1 MKLVLFAKAP
11 VIGGAK
17 TRLAAGIGKVEAWR
31 RHRAMTAALAR
42 RLQDR
47 RWDVVLAVSPD
58 RALRRRFP
66 GVWPHHLAR
75 QPQGAGD
82 LGVRQGRVFG
92 QGRGWVCV
100 IGTDA
105 PDVARA
111 DIAEAFRALKRYD
124 AVIGPAE
131 DGGYWLL
138 ALRAP
143 APAGLFEAIRWSNA
157 ETRADLE
164 VRLRA
169 FGLGRIHH
177 LRCLRDIDVAE
188 DLRPSRRRCAPPQD
202 EAR

>member
-31 RHRAMTAALAR
+31 RHRAMTAALTR

-47 RWDVVLAVSPD
+47 RWDSVLAVSPD
-58 RALRRRFP
+58 RAMARRFP
-66 GVWPHHLAR
+66 GVWPHRMAR
-75 QPQGAGD
+75 ERQGGGD
-82 LGVRQGRVFG
+82 LGRRQGRVFG
-92 QGRGWVCV
+92 HVRGPVCV
-100 IGTDA
+100 IGADA
-105 PDVARA
+105 PDVTRA
-111 DIAEAFRALKRYD
+111 DIAEAFRALKRFD

-138 ALRAP
+138 ALDAP
-143 APAGLFEAIRWSNA
+143 VPPAVFDGIRWSHA

-164 VRLRA
+164 ARLRA

-177 LRCLRDIDVAE
+177 LRRLRDIDVAE
-188 DLRPSRRRCAPPQD
+188 DLRSSRRS
-202 EAR
+202 